1 MSAYF
6 SDLVAQFTNPVTA
19 IAQIFGFS
27 CVILSYFIFRNISR
41 KASLIIKVIS
51 DALWATHFFLL
62 QQWTGGVLNCLNIF
76 RGICFYQRGE
86 KKWAS
91 GVWMPILFCTASVIG
106 SVLGWTGPES
116 LLPMAGSC
124 LIIMGFWTTETG
136 RLRRLNFF
144 GLVFWMIY
152 SVLILSVPAIVGNGL
167 SMISI
172 ILTELRV
179 NRQQRTKENTEC

>member
-1 MSAYF
+1 MSTYF

-27 CVILSYFIFRNISR
+27 CVILSYLIFRNISR
-41 KASLIIKVIS
+41 KSSLIIKMIS

-76 RGICFYQRGE
+76 RGICFYQRGQ

-91 GVWMPILFCTASVIG
+91 GVWMPILFCTASVTG

-116 LLPMAGSC
+116 LLAMAGSC
-124 LIIMGFWTTETG
+124 LIIIGFWTTETG
-136 RLRRLNFF
+136 RLRKFNFA

-152 SVLILSVPAIVGNGL
+152 SIIILSVPAIIGNGL
-167 SMISI
+167 SLISI
-172 ILTELRV
+172 IITELRLM
-179 NRQQRTKENTEC
+179 RQPRIQETNEY